1 MFPFAS
7 QKSFFL
13 TTGMFCL
20 KTTEAEIFIDL
31 SYTLSNNTIYYPG
44 SQGYTLSRDSE
55 GIRGSGALEYW
66 YAAFSFCTGEHGG
79 THLDAPYHF
88 FKNGWTVEQIP
99 NSRLINV
106 QATLINV
113 EEAVKELASPGDF
126 KLEVEH
132 LIEHEKEFG
141 GIEPNG
147 LFLVYTGWSKF
158 WPDKVKYLGY
168 ENKTEDGQFALR
180 FPGISEDAIKWLV
193 EERQIVGIGLDTPST
208 DQGMDQRYPVHL
220 FAASRQVYNL
230 ENVANLHQLLGY
242 RRREIRI
249 FVLPLKIV
257 GGTGA
262 PARILAAVH

>member
-1 MFPFAS
+1 
-7 QKSFFL
+7 
-13 TTGMFCL
+13 
-20 KTTEAEIFIDL
+20 
-31 SYTLSNNTIYYPG
+31 
-44 SQGYTLSRDSE
+44 
-55 GIRGSGALEYW
+55 
-66 YAAFSFCTGEHGG
+66 
-79 THLDAPYHF
+79 
-88 FKNGWTVEQIP
+88 
-99 NSRLINV
+99 
-106 QATLINV
+106 
-113 EEAVKELASPGDF
+113 
-126 KLEVEH
+126 
-132 LIEHEKEFG
+132 
-141 GIEPNG
+141 
-147 LFLVYTGWSKF
+147 
-158 WPDKVKYLGY
+158 LGY